1 MKTIDIKKV
10 EAGLDWLQTEFENT
24 GEIQSVDILIQ
35 KLDAINSC
43 ISWSGEQ
50 MAIAKKNWNERKVK
64 AYYDL
69 ISSETAN
76 QLYFAPSLAKDFVA
90 AQCHQEQ
97 YEFDLCERFTRALV
111 HISDNVRT
119 AISALK
125 EMAKLNN
132 YSQSVPNYS

>member
-10 EAGLDWLQTEFENT
+10 ESGLTWLQTEFEDT
-24 GEIQSVDILIQ
+24 GEIQSIDILIQ

-50 MAIAKKNWNERKVK
+50 MAIAKKNWNLKKVA
-64 AYYDL
+64 AYHSL
-69 ISSETAN
+69 IASETAN
-76 QLYFAPSLAKDFVA
+76 ESYFAVSLAKDFVNA
-90 AQCHQEQ
+90 RCHQEQ
-97 YEFDLCERFTRALV
+97 YEFDLCERFIRALV

-125 EMAKLNN
+125 EQAKLNN
-132 YSQSVPNYS
+132 YGQSVPMYQ

>member
-1 MKTIDIKKV
+1 MKSLDIKRI
-10 EAGLDWLQTEFENT
+10 EDGLTWLQNEFENT
-24 GEIQSVDILIQ
+24 GEIQSIDILIQ

-50 MAIAKKNWNERKVK
+50 MAIAKKNWNLKKVESYH
-64 AYYDL
+64 AL
-69 ISSETAN
+69 IASETAN
-76 QLYFAPSLAKDFVA
+76 EKYFAPSLGKDYVSA
-90 AQCHQEQ
+90 RCHQEQ

-125 EMAKLNN
+125 EQAKLNS
-132 YSQSVPNYS
+132 YSQQVPSYS